1 MLLFDGINNEASAYN
16 QPLLL
21 SRALK
26 SVAEQT
32 YPKIQAIVVDDN
44 SPVSLLQVMDS
55 LPEKDG
61 LSLEMYRNSTNLGP
75 YWNLH
80 HGRQYV
86 KGKYLIYLPHD
97 DYFVDTDFIENAI
110 KLFAADEYCKLVIAN
125 SSVENTNALM
135 LQCCHS
141 EYLRYEGNSYILN
154 ELWGSLH
161 PSYSA
166 VVFDYEDILS
176 KGYDSF
182 VLDAQVQASMGLEP
196 DELFQALVLAAED
209 SNVYISGK
217 TVSIRGNPDT
227 SYSKSNFWR
236 KKASE
241 SCFMPKYQIYRYFAN
256 KGKLAETKFFKG
268 FLITHLPMNV
278 ISFSI
283 LSHLKYSI
291 DAVALMCI
299 SYMYF
304 NILRF
309 KKLLRI
315 LFLQPLSIPRS
326 ALRTAKDIS
335 KKILQ
340 IFY

>member
-1 MLLFDGINNEASAYN
+1 MDNL
-16 QPLLL
+16 
-21 SRALK
+21 
-26 SVAEQT
+26 
-32 YPKIQAIVVDDN
+32 PKK
-44 SPVSLLQVMDS
+44 
-55 LPEKDG
+55 EG
-61 LSLEMYRNSTNLGP
+61 LSLEMYRNPTNLRP
-75 YWNLH
+75 YWNIH

-110 KLFAADEYCKLVIAN
+110 RLFAADEYCKLVIAN
-125 SSVENTNALM
+125 SSVESTNTLM
-135 LQCCHS
+135 LEACHS
-141 EYLRYEGNSYILN
+141 EYVRYEGNSYILN
-154 ELWGSLH
+154 ELWSSLH

-166 VVFDYEDILS
+166 VIFDYEHILS

-236 KKASE
+236 IKSSE

-256 KGKLAETKFFKG
+256 KGKLAETQFFKV
-268 FLITHLPMNV
+268 FLITYMPINV
-278 ISFSI
+278 INFSI
-283 LSHLKYSI
+283 LSNLRYSI
-291 DAVALMCI
+291 DAVALMCM
-299 SYMYF
+299 SYVYY
-304 NILRF
+304 NIQLF
-309 KKLLRI
+309 KKLLHSI
-315 LFLQPLSIPRS
+315 FLQPLWIPRRV
-326 ALRTAKDIS
+326 LRITKNIS
-335 KKILQ
+335 KKLLQ